1 MQRFTISLDDK
12 LAEEFDAWIAGHAYA
27 NRSEAVRDH
36 DRLVSSVQVPLDHDY
51 RLDNARRAGESTRD
65 ATRRLRIC
73 TCGRRIEAARD
84 RAASMAVKPRHV
96 AAAHPLTSW
105 R

>member
-1 MQRFTISLDDK
+1 MQRFTLSLDDK

-27 NRSEAVRDH
+27 NRSEVVRDH

-65 ATRRLRIC
+65 ATRR
-73 TCGRRIEAARD
+73 
-84 RAASMAVKPRHV
+84 AASASAPAAGASRPRV
-96 AAAHPLTSW
+96 TALPRW
-105 R
+105 RSSRVMSRQRIL